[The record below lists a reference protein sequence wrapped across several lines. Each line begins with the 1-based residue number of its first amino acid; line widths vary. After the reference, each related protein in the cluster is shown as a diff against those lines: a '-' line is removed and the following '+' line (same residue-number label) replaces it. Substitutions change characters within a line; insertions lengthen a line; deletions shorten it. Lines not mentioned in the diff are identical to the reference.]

1 MREFIALLHE
11 CQSGAKVTFAGDYYQ
26 VRGFRLGVELGG
38 CRRRSR
44 RPSGRPPSGR
54 YDAPSDPAGA
64 GGQLRIFRL
73 GDPPQRR
80 QSSVSPAG
88 FLSRLLSGVEVGGH
102 GGWGKGGAV
111 DGDVGEAA
119 GEEITAA
126 LQHPGP

>member
-1 MREFIALLHE
+1 MRGLEPH
-11 CQSGAKVTFAGDYYQ
+11 
-26 VRGFRLGVELGG
+26 RGWNSEPGPK
-38 CRRRSR
+38 SPQ
-44 RPSGRPPSGR
+44 PS
-54 YDAPSDPAGA
+54 AQ
-64 GGQLRIFRL
+64 GGQLRVFRL
-73 GDPPQRR
+73 GGPPQRR

-119 GEEITAA
+119 SEEITAA

>member
-1 MREFIALLHE
+1 MCRDGERAR
-11 CQSGAKVTFAGDYYQ
+11 SGTI
-26 VRGFRLGVELGG
+26 
-38 CRRRSR
+38 
-44 RPSGRPPSGR
+44 
-54 YDAPSDPAGA
+54 PAGIQGPA
-64 GGQLRIFRL
+64 QSPLNLSAQGGQLRIFRH

-80 QSSVSPAG
+80 QLSVSPAG

-102 GGWGKGGAV
+102 GGWGKGRAV